1 MRSSRRLL
9 AMLAATL
16 ELALSPALAAE
27 IDHSEYGVFL
37 EKYVRN
43 GLVDYRA
50 VEGEDGRLAAYL
62 GRLGAVDPEDFD
74 GWEREAKI
82 ALWINAYNAV
92 TIHGIAINYP
102 IEYGGLIARA
112 RFPESSIRQIA
123 GFWDTVFVNVVGAE
137 ITLNQIEHQILRR
150 EFPDPRIHFSLV
162 CASMG
167 CPVLS
172 NDAYQ
177 GKLLQRQLERD
188 VRRFINDEDKVRLDR
203 SENRIYVS
211 RIFKWYAEDF
221 RAEEAPQW
229 LQKYP
234 ERYRGVMETVARYV
248 ARSDRDYMVERAP
261 SLEFLDYDW
270 SLNELDPGVRGED
283 GAH

>member
-1 MRSSRRLL
+1 M
-9 AMLAATL
+9 
-16 ELALSPALAAE
+16 
-27 IDHSEYGVFL
+27 
-37 EKYVRN
+37 
-43 GLVDYRA
+43 
-50 VEGEDGRLAAYL
+50 
-62 GRLGAVDPEDFD
+62 
-74 GWEREAKI
+74 
-82 ALWINAYNAV
+82 
-92 TIHGIAINYP
+92 
-102 IEYGGLIARA
+102 
-112 RFPESSIRQIA
+112 
-123 GFWDTVFVNVVGAE
+123 NVVGAE

-188 VRRFINDEDKVRLDR
+188 ARRFINDEDKVRLDR
-203 SENRIYVS
+203 SENRIYIS

-248 ARSDRDYMVERAP
+248 ARSDRDYMVARIP

-270 SLNELDPGVRGED
+270 SLNELDAGVRGED